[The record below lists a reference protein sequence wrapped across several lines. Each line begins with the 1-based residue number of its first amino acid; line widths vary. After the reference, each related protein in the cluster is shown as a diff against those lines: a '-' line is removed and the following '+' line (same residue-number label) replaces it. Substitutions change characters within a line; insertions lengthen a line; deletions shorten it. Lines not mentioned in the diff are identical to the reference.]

1 MIAIAQSLA
10 SSVRQFLNKLFSR
23 FRASSPAVIQKAPEE
38 PPRKPRKY
46 NQEKRQ
52 DFSELLDKLEYTFNF
67 VKLPTMRES
76 WLANDSVIGLKKLGV
91 HVPNPALI
99 YWDAEKKLVD
109 ITKPL
114 PAIMCVSQSSAHT
127 LNTDKKL
134 YAKFIFAIKL
144 DKLPWQVAKQTGVPY
159 QFGMSFDV
167 DGKLFWINMYITVSR
182 KTGVINFCDELRT
195 KAHTI
200 QAKKSSS
207 RRAHGKATVFYTKAW
222 GAASYL
228 EDEDRSVEECKV
240 IAQNYFVAMHDWW
253 SARDSRW
260 NVVVKKNG
268 DRVTFG
274 VDNSQTPYY
283 FKDRDKSI
291 KTASGQTKKIVHYV
305 KEHERKVND
314 KTTVVKEHI
323 RGLQE
328 FDWAGYHC
336 QVVSPKF
343 QAKTAAAFTL
353 PSEDVEDTEPS
364 NVVYLSKVGKML
376 ADAEETHRPKEKNA

>member
-23 FRASSPAVIQKAPEE
+23 FRASTPAVIPKAPEE
-38 PPRKPRKY
+38 KPRKPRKY

-52 DFSELLDKLEYTFNF
+52 DFSELLDKLEHTFNF
-67 VKLPTMRES
+67 VKLPTMKES

-91 HVPNPALI
+91 HVPNPALVC
-99 YWDAEKKLVD
+99 WDDEKKLVD

-114 PAIMCVSQSSAHT
+114 PAIMCVSHSSERT
-127 LNTDKKL
+127 LNTNKWFF
-134 YAKFIFAIKL
+134 AKFVFAIKL
-144 DKLPWQVAKQTGVPY
+144 DKLPWYVAKQTGVPY
-159 QFGMSFDV
+159 QFGMSVDV
-167 DGKLFWINMYITVSR
+167 DDKLFWINMYITVNR
-182 KTGVINFCDELRT
+182 KTGVIKFCDELQT
-195 KAHTI
+195 KTHTI

-207 RRAHGKATVFYTKAW
+207 RKTHGKATVFHTRSW
-222 GAASYL
+222 GSAKYL
-228 EDEDRSVEECKV
+228 EDDDRSVEECKI

-268 DRVTFG
+268 ERVTFG
-274 VDNSQTPYY
+274 VDNNHTSYY

-291 KTASGQTKKIVHYV
+291 KTATGQTKKIVHYV
-305 KEHERKVND
+305 KEHERKIND
-314 KTTVVKEHI
+314 KTTTVKEHI

-376 ADAEETHRPKEKNA
+376 ADAEEIHRPKEKNA